1 MQVGDLVKK
10 VDGRMDN
17 GMIGIIIDATENP
30 DEGFR
35 RKVTV
40 ATEKGQRKWMTNSL
54 EVINAIS

>member
-17 GMIGIIIDATENP
+17 GMTGIIIDATENP